1 MESCI
6 CLICQK
12 TDEPAFIRS
21 RTTARLLGLLTSFRA
36 IPSRSGVVGKEV
48 FRCCM
53 AVVSSCR
60 PKHSGAGDGGVIPGA
75 KTTRK
80 RSGKAWSQDPALSH
94 RRPDD
99 GLRRYTRKEDLA
111 FLWMLLLPKIQSK
124 GRASSSSQF
133 VNQ

>member
-60 PKHSGAGDGGVIPGA
+60 PKHSGAGDGGVLPRLSPGLPFLFPSTA
-75 KTTRK
+75 LPQNLSGMASRK
-80 RSGKAWSQDPALSH
+80 
-94 RRPDD
+94 
-99 GLRRYTRKEDLA
+99 GLLTL
-111 FLWMLLLPKIQSK
+111 
-124 GRASSSSQF
+124 
-133 VNQ
+133 